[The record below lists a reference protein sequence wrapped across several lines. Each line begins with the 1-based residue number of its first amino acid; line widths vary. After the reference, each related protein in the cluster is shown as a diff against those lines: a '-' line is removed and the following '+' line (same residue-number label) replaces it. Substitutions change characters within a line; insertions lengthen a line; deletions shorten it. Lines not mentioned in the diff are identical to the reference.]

1 MFKKVLTLAL
11 LGSALALPV
20 AAEDYMI
27 STKDGACR
35 FFYPTHKN
43 TQGWHIEVT
52 PASMCQNGVV
62 GQHGQVTIYDAF
74 SKPVEEFSGFFNGGY
89 WLGKTALT
97 ADIVS
102 TAIEPNGLYKVYFKL
117 PSEAHFD
124 LQYISQ
130 MTARRQKDTT
140 YGAFGFCNPFRVLA
154 HTNDFGLFQDEA
166 LVSEIIDEL
175 AMYAKRYCPAQ
186 HKIMLY
192 AATKEQPDMTDVF
205 YYSEIDLETAEVN
218 VKRNQAEQFAKQ
230 ALAIK
235 NIPDDAVEAEEI
247 RQEMIKQTEQVIQD
261 LERQNNQESIKNTP
275 TVDYSFHQVN
285 ETKQESQSPKGK
297 AGENAFSEQ
306 IQPISSEKGGQAL
319 LDKVPHVLLLS
330 RLWNRSVPGTG
341 IVHIIRS
348 DNQSAVA
355 NQPVTLTLTGAD
367 LHTGWGV
374 VSGTFQYQ
382 SGLGAD
388 MTGTVQVSSFVSC
401 SNPYC
406 TDIQ

>member
-11 LGSALALPV
+11 LVSALALPV

-74 SKPVEEFSGFFNGGY
+74 SKPVEQFSGFFNGGY

-97 ADIVS
+97 ADIIS
-102 TAIEPNGLYKVYFKL
+102 TAVEPNGLYKVYFKL

-130 MTARRQKDTT
+130 MTARRQKDKT

-175 AMYAKRYCPAQ
+175 AMYAKRFCPAQ

-192 AATKEQPDMTDVF
+192 AATKEQPDMEDVF
-205 YYSEIDLETAEVN
+205 YYSEIDLETAEVK
-218 VKRNQAEQFAKQ
+218 VKRNQAEQFAKK
-230 ALAIK
+230 ALSVS
-235 NIPDDAVEAEEI
+235 NLPDDAVEAKEI
-247 RQEMIKQTEQVIQD
+247 RQEMKERTEQAIQD
-261 LERQNNQESIKNTP
+261 LELQNNRDISENNTQI
-275 TVDYSFHQVN
+275 DYSFHQISDMKPEVQSVETTVDKPSVSVEIRPITQKN
-285 ETKQESQSPKGK
+285 E
-297 AGENAFSEQ
+297 
-306 IQPISSEKGGQAL
+306 GQNF
-319 LDKVPHVLLLS
+319 LDKVPHLLLLS
-330 RLWNRSVPGTG
+330 RLWNRSVQGTG
-341 IVHIIRS
+341 VVHIIRA
-348 DNQSAVA
+348 DGQSGIA
-355 NQPVTLTLTGAD
+355 NQPASLTLAGTD
-367 LHTGWGV
+367 LHTGWGI
-374 VSGTFQYQ
+374 VSGAFQYQ
-382 SGLGAD
+382 SGLGAN
-388 MTGTVQVSSFVSC
+388 MTGTVQVSSFVPC
-401 SNPYC
+401 ANPYC

>member
-1 MFKKVLTLAL
+1 MFKQVITLAL
-11 LGSALALPV
+11 LVSALSFPV

-27 STKDGACR
+27 STKDGTCR

-43 TQGWHIEVT
+43 TQGWHIDVT

-97 ADIVS
+97 ADIIS
-102 TAIEPNGLYKVYFKL
+102 TAVEPNGLYKVYFKL

-130 MTARRQKDTT
+130 MTARRQKDKT

-175 AMYAKRYCPAQ
+175 AVYAKRYCPAQ

-218 VKRNQAEQFAKQ
+218 VKRNLAAQFAQK
-230 ALAIK
+230 ALTTK
-235 NIPDDAVEAEEI
+235 NIPADAVEADQM
-247 RQEMIKQTEQVIQD
+247 RQEITAQNEQTIQD
-261 LERQNNQESIKNTP
+261 LEWQNNQESIENAPTTDYAFYQANAPETDNQTVMANGDKNTVSDSIRP
-275 TVDYSFHQVN
+275 IMS
-285 ETKQESQSPKGK
+285 
-297 AGENAFSEQ
+297 END
-306 IQPISSEKGGQAL
+306 GRAL
-319 LDKVPHVLLLS
+319 LDKAPHLLLLS
-330 RLWNRSVPGTG
+330 RLWNRSVQGTSV
-341 IVHIIRS
+341 VHIIRA

-355 NQPVTLTLTGAD
+355 NQPASLTLTGTD
-367 LHTGWGV
+367 LHIGWGI
-374 VSGTFQYQ
+374 VSGLFQYQ
-382 SGLGAD
+382 SGSGAN
-388 MTGTVQVSSFVSC
+388 MTGTVQVSSFVPC
-401 SNPYC
+401 LNPYC